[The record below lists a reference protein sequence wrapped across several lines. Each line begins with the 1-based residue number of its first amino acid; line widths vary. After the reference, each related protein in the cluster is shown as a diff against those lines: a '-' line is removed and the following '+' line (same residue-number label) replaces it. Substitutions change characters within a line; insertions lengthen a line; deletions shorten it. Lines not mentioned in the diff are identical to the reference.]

1 MENKNEILLA
11 IKEARRDLK
20 EGISFRAEEM
30 LSLVEGMAPFL
41 DKQAIIK
48 MKCMRCDNYA
58 ASFFPLEGD
67 FYAVDKHEYCH
78 AKKIS
83 LQNLSR
89 LKIGSCMEYSDCWR
103 KELDNL
109 ANSLVK
115 EDLEPAFAQ
124 RKLYDRTN
132 FASYKVNFEIHQDAG
147 KICIEFGHKSGGDF
161 IAANMK
167 LHILRRLDPGFG
179 PEALKKIAGAMKK
192 EFVLVVEASQQT
204 RRQLDIDYVLEWI
217 AQKRKMDI
225 IYL

>member
-41 DKQAIIK
+41 DKELIIK
-48 MKCMRCDNYA
+48 IKCMNCDNYA

-83 LQNLSR
+83 LQNLGR
-89 LKIGSCMEYSDCWR
+89 LKIGSCMEYSDRWR
-103 KELDNL
+103 KDLENL
-109 ANSLVK
+109 ASSIVK
-115 EDLEPAFAQ
+115 EDLEPAFAE
-124 RKLYDRTN
+124 RKLYDRTK
-132 FASYKVNFEIHQDAG
+132 FASYKVNFKICQGTG
-147 KICIEFGHKSGGDF
+147 KICIEFGHKSGEDF

-179 PEALKKIAGAMKK
+179 PEALKKIARAMNK
-192 EFVLVVEASQQT
+192 EFILVVEASQQT